1 MLIVILHGAIPQK
14 TSVFMNNAVKA
25 ARVKLQHI
33 NLGKSPVSTSCTQ
46 VPSRHSSLFC
56 ALVPSLSV
64 CVNPVINFEPK
75 DRFSWNLIRT

>member
-1 MLIVILHGAIPQK
+1 LLIVILHGVIRQK

-25 ARVKLQHI
+25 ARVKLYHT
-33 NLGKSPVSTSCTQ
+33 NLGKSPASTSCTQ
-46 VPSRHSSLFC
+46 VPSRHPSLFSV
-56 ALVPSLSV
+56 LVSSLSV